1 MKELIIMIEHI
12 VFTGSAVLLLAA
24 LLGVELGLV
33 TWLFI
38 NKPKKDEVIVE
49 VVINEQPLD
58 KEAQQ
63 WAAYNRFNEKK

>member
-1 MKELIIMIEHI
+1 MIEHI

-49 VVINEQPLD
+49 VVEQPVLN
-58 KEAQQ
+58 KEEQA
-63 WAAYNRFNEKK
+63 WATYRRFNEKK